1 MKVYALDNCS
11 TCKKALAYLKST
23 GREFELKAIRETPPT
38 KAELRAMLKEY
49 DGKLGKLFNT
59 SGLDYRKLKL
69 GPKLKTMDPEKAI
82 ALLAKNGNLVKRPFV
97 VAGNTGMVGF
107 DLADWANKGIRPLPK
122 PFSKA

>member
-1 MKVYALDNCS
+1 MKVYALDTCS

-23 GREFELKAIRETPPT
+23 GRDFELKGIRENAPT
-38 KAELRAMLKEY
+38 KPELRAMLKVY

-59 SGLDYRKLKL
+59 SGLECRAKKL

-82 ALLAKNGNLVKRPFV
+82 DLLAANGMLVKRPFV

-107 DLADWANKGIRPLPK
+107 DLDEWMNKGIRPLPK
-122 PFSKA
+122 FKF